1 MRKFW
6 NTALMVAVTFSVGLG
21 APVVSADDEP
31 LVLRRQTLIVRDI
44 DRSLE
49 LYRDGIGM
57 QVIYDQ
63 IIRRPHKTEKRI
75 QEIRLV
81 FLKATSDFV
90 GVLGLVDYEYNNP
103 THPSHVKPM
112 LKEGFSPGHAVVLFN
127 TTELEQRWAAVLKAP
142 GIEVINA
149 PAYTEYPSY
158 DGKGIIRVNV
168 SRFYD
173 ADGFLVE
180 FNQPIDAIKTNSPGP
195 RPRADLAARRLGA

>member
-1 MRKFW
+1 MRKLW
-6 NTALMVAVTFSVGLG
+6 NTALLVAVMFSVGLG

-103 THPSHVKPM
+103 THPSHVKPV

-180 FNQPIDAIKTNSPGP
+180 FNQPIDAIKPN
-195 RPRADLAARRLGA
+195 

>member
-1 MRKFW
+1 MRKLW
-6 NTALMVAVTFSVGLG
+6 NTALLVAVMFSVGLG

-63 IIRRPHKTEKRI
+63 IIRRPHKSEKRI

-112 LKEGFSPGHAVVLFN
+112 L
-127 TTELEQRWAAVLKAP
+127 
-142 GIEVINA
+142 
-149 PAYTEYPSY
+149 
-158 DGKGIIRVNV
+158 
-168 SRFYD
+168 
-173 ADGFLVE
+173 
-180 FNQPIDAIKTNSPGP
+180 
-195 RPRADLAARRLGA
+195 

>member
-1 MRKFW
+1 MRKLW

-103 THPSHVKPM
+103 THPSHAKPV

-180 FNQPIDAIKTNSPGP
+180 FNQPIDAIKTN
-195 RPRADLAARRLGA
+195 